1 MRNGAGDTIKMEL
14 MDILRGDYT
23 NPHVSIWYYKLDS
36 MDEVA
41 YPEMWVK
48 ANPNLGKTVSYET
61 YQLDVERAEKAPA
74 ARNDIL
80 AKRFGIPM
88 EGYTYYFTY
97 EETLPHRP
105 RTYWQMPC
113 SLGCDLSQGDDFCSF
128 TFLFPLSNGCFGIK
142 TRNYITEMTLMK
154 LPTAMRI
161 KYDQFMNEGSL
172 VVLSGT
178 VLDMMEVYDDLDN
191 HIEECGYDVRCV
203 GYDPYNAKEFIDRW
217 ERENGPFGT
226 IKVPQGV
233 KTETVPLGELKKMSE
248 ERMLLFDEE
257 LMTFAMGNCI
267 TLEDTNG
274 NRKLLKKRRE
284 QKIDAVAGI

>member
-1 MRNGAGDTIKMEL
+1 
-14 MDILRGDYT
+14 
-23 NPHVSIWYYKLDS
+23 
-36 MDEVA
+36 
-41 YPEMWVK
+41 
-48 ANPNLGKTVSYET
+48 
-61 YQLDVERAEKAPA
+61 
-74 ARNDIL
+74 
-80 AKRFGIPM
+80 
-88 EGYTYYFTY
+88 
-97 EETLPHRP
+97 
-105 RTYWQMPC
+105 
-113 SLGCDLSQGDDFCSF
+113 
-128 TFLFPLSNGCFGIK
+128 
-142 TRNYITEMTLMK
+142 MK

-284 QKIDAVAGI
+284 QKIDAVAAMMDAYVAYKANKDAFE